1 MIVHPVRCGALLAA
15 ALFIALPAAARPLRL
30 QQAIDAALLHNSDA
44 RLAELAVDTAAAASI
59 SAGAAPNPVL
69 TLQSM
74 NINPHAGVGP
84 GDLRSKT
91 VDSSVRVDQ
100 LIERGGKRG
109 LRRAGAAQLE
119 AASHDDLDEARR
131 QLRLQ
136 VSQAYYEALAAA
148 GRADIARETARLF
161 DQTVVAAQ
169 LRQRAGDLAAA
180 DVARAEVDALRARND
195 ALQAQSDLVQ
205 ARDALVLLIGADDG
219 AALEL
224 VDDWP
229 AQTAATSD
237 AAAPDDALLARRADV
252 RAAQHRVDAAEAARQ
267 LALAARSSDVT
278 VGLQFEHYPT
288 SAANP
293 QGSGNSVGIALQ
305 VPLTLRYNYQ
315 GEIRAADAALDVA
328 RENLLQVRR
337 QARSTVQM
345 DQLRLRTAAERLARY
360 DQGLLAAAGKSAA
373 AAEFA
378 FQRGALGIMDL
389 LDVRRVYRN
398 TQLEALSARADYAKS
413 LAAVQAAQSPTP

>member
-1 MIVHPVRCGALLAA
+1 MIVSPIRCGALLV
-15 ALFIALPAAARPLRL
+15 ALLFAALPAAAQPLRL

-44 RLAELAVDTAAAASI
+44 RLAELAVDAAAAASV

-69 TLQSM
+69 TLQST
-74 NINPHAGVGP
+74 NINPHAGVGA
-84 GDLRSKT
+84 GDWRSKT

-100 LIERGGKRG
+100 LIERGGKRN

-136 VSQAYYEALAAA
+136 VSQAYYEALAAV
-148 GRADIARETARLF
+148 GRGEIARDTARLF
-161 DQTVVAAQ
+161 EQTVAAAQ
-169 LRQRAGDLAAA
+169 LRQRAGDLAQA

-195 ALQAQSDLVQ
+195 AVQAQADLQQ
-205 ARDALVLLIGADDG
+205 ARAALALLIGAEDNG
-219 AALEL
+219 ATLEL
-224 VDDWP
+224 ASDWP
-229 AQTAATSD
+229 VL
-237 AAAPDDALLARRADV
+237 AAAEATPPDDALLERRADL

-288 SAANP
+288 SVANP
-293 QGSGNSVGIALQ
+293 QGSGNSVGVILQ

-315 GEIRAADAALDVA
+315 GEIRSAAAALDVA
-328 RENLLQVRR
+328 RENMVQLRR
-337 QARSTVQM
+337 QARSTLQM
-345 DQLRLRTAAERLARY
+345 DQVRLRAAAERLARY
-360 DQGLLAAAGKSAA
+360 DQGLLAAAGKAAA

-413 LAAVQAAQSPTP
+413 LAAVQAAQLPSP